1 MIPSERRPALPTL
14 RQSLRA
20 GKTLTG
26 VFCELGCPAAVEI
39 AGMAGWDF
47 VLLDGEHGPLGAAQ
61 FPEQVRAAQAVGAQ
75 AVIRVPTNDPAII
88 QHALDAGAAGV
99 QIPRVESL
107 PEARLAVESAR
118 FYPQGR
124 RGFNPFVRAACYA
137 AAPVGEFLEQANEDV
152 LVALQ
157 LESAAGVERAAEVG
171 ALPGIDVLFIG
182 PFDLSQSLGIPG
194 EVTHPRVYAAGET
207 IIRAA
212 SARGVAVGVF
222 SNAEED
228 ARRWLQTGVRYLV
241 FSTDTFLL
249 TQAMRRAAR
258 LLS

>member
-1 MIPSERRPALPTL
+1 MTPPETRPVPPTL
-14 RQSLRA
+14 RQNLRA
-20 GKTLTG
+20 GRTLRG

-39 AGMAGWDF
+39 AGLAGWDF
-47 VLLDGEHGPLGAAQ
+47 VLLDGEHGPLGVAQ
-61 FPEQVRAAQAVGAQ
+61 FPEHVRAAQAVDAQ
-75 AVIRVPTNDPAII
+75 AVIRVPSNDPAII

-107 PEARLAVESAR
+107 PEARRAIESAR
-118 FYPQGR
+118 FHPKGR
-124 RGFNPFVRAACYA
+124 RGFNPFVRAASYA
-137 AAPVGEFLEQANEDV
+137 ATPVEEFLEQANEDI
-152 LVALQ
+152 LVTLQ
-157 LESAAGVERAAEVG
+157 LESVAGVEAAAEVG
-171 ALPGIDVLFIG
+171 ALPGVDVLFLG

-228 ARRWLQTGVRYLV
+228 ARRWLQAGVRYLV
-241 FSTDTFLL
+241 FSTDTCLL
-249 TQAMRRAAR
+249 TQAMRRAAQ
-258 LLS
+258 LLR